1 MRKEQDKLKIELE
14 EAKKRINVDT
24 NRWSFDLYTAQ
35 SFTGEMDTWILVQKL
50 EDPATDKKNLCYTN
64 GCAPRI

>member
-1 MRKEQDKLKIELE
+1 MRKEQEKLKIELE

-35 SFTGEMDTWILVQKL
+35 SFTGWINRLIDGQTHRK
-50 EDPATDKKNLCYTN
+50 TN
-64 GCAPRI
+64 IQTHR

>member
-1 MRKEQDKLKIELE
+1 MKIELE

-50 EDPATDKKNLCYTN
+50 EDPATDKKNLLIYIIPLD
-64 GCAPRI
+64 APLASGG